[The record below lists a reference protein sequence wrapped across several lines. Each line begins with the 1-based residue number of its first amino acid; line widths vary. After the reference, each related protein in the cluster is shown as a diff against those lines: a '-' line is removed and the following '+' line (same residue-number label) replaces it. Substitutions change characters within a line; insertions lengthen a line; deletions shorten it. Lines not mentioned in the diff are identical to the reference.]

1 MSRKA
6 QTNTAQGLCRVATGI
21 FRQFSPE
28 TAKGMTKM
36 TFDEMFAQAKALL
49 ENASAKDTDTA
60 VSVQFDVSGDGCGA
74 FYAVVSAD
82 SDKLTI
88 EPFDYKDH
96 DVLVSADS
104 AALLDALRTAETA
117 ALELAGEWEKIVAFR
132 GVLDTLPKPKK
143 AAAPKAKAPAAKK
156 APAKPAAKKAEAPKA
171 AATVKKTEPVKSAA
185 KKPAA
190 ATAKKE
196 TVKAEAPKTAAA
208 VKTEPVKPAATT
220 VKTAATAAKPA
231 ATTAKTAA
239 AKNGKK

>member
-1 MSRKA
+1 
-6 QTNTAQGLCRVATGI
+6 
-21 FRQFSPE
+21 
-28 TAKGMTKM
+28 M

-74 FYAVVSAD
+74 FYAVASAD

-143 AAAPKAKAPAAKK
+143 TAAPKAKAPAAKK

-196 TVKAEAPKTAAA
+196 TVKAEAPKAAA
-208 VKTEPVKPAATT
+208 VKTEPVKPA
-220 VKTAATAAKPA
+220 VKTAAATAKAPAAKPA
-231 ATTAKTAA
+231 AATAKTAA

>member
-1 MSRKA
+1 
-6 QTNTAQGLCRVATGI
+6 
-21 FRQFSPE
+21 
-28 TAKGMTKM
+28 M

-156 APAKPAAKKAEAPKA
+156 APAKKAEAPKA

-196 TVKAEAPKTAAA
+196 TVKAEAPKAAAA
-208 VKTEPVKPAATT
+208 VKTEPVKPA
-220 VKTAATAAKPA
+220 VKTAAAAKAPAAKPA
-231 ATTAKTAA
+231 AATAKTAA
-239 AKNGKK
+239 AKNSKK